1 MVNLNGNLFEIK
13 NATIPFDNRGL
24 NYGDAVF
31 ETLRFSGGKIYFWED
46 HYFRLLASMRML
58 RMEIPMD
65 FTMEFIE
72 REIIK
77 TVDASENKDI
87 ATRIKLLVWR
97 KTGGKY
103 TPISNEVEYCISTE
117 KLDTPFYIL
126 TETSYEV
133 ELFKDHYIASGL
145 FSTLKTNNRLINILG
160 SIFAKENDYQNCLL
174 LNERKQV
181 IEALNGNIFL
191 VSGNTIKTPPLADG
205 CLNGIMRK
213 QLISIIKDI
222 SDFTFS
228 EASISP
234 FELQKADE
242 IFVTNV
248 IAGIVPITKYR
259 KKEFGNS
266 VAKALLPKLNLNARM
281 G

>member
-1 MVNLNGNLFEIK
+1 SF
-13 NATIPFDNRGL
+13 
-24 NYGDAVF
+24 
-31 ETLRFSGGKIYFWED
+31 
-46 HYFRLLASMRML
+46 
-58 RMEIPMD
+58 
-65 FTMEFIE
+65 
-72 REIIK
+72 
-77 TVDASENKDI
+77 
-87 ATRIKLLVWR
+87 
-97 KTGGKY
+97 
-103 TPISNEVEYCISTE
+103 E
-117 KLDTPFYIL
+117 KLDTPFYVL
-126 TETSYEV
+126 YEKAYEV
-133 ELFKDHYIASGL
+133 ELFKDHYIISGL
-145 FSTLKTNNRLINILG
+145 LSTLKTNNRLINILG